1 MVESIG
7 TKLESLES
15 KLESAGFWEEG
26 AAQTANT
33 GRV

>member
-15 KLESAGFWEEG
+15 KLENAGFWEEG